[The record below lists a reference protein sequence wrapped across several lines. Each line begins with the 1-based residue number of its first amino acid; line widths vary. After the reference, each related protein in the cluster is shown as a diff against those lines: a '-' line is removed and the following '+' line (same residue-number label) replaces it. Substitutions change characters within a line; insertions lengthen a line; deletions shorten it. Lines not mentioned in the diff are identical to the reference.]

1 MRMSLHQPSNHM
13 VVLIPLDREARDWLH
28 TMWWDGAPVQQ
39 HMPPCVAAEVLD
51 YFTAEGGQL
60 VPH

>member
-1 MRMSLHQPSNHM
+1 MLMALHQPSQHM

-28 TMWWDGAPVQQ
+28 TMWWDGAPIGR
-39 HMPPCVAAEVLD
+39 HMDPTVAETVLEQFAFD
-51 YFTAEGGQL
+51 GGQL